1 MNNSVI
7 AACTFKVEANQSK
20 IQLLPAHDFRAKDG
34 RPSDVPIWK
43 INRDIAANIINKTN
57 LSKDKKVIDYDH
69 QTLEAKNNG
78 HTAPAAGWF
87 KRLEWIDGL
96 GLFALGVEW
105 TDRAKQFIK
114 NKEYRYISPVMS
126 YDKQTGEITDILLAA
141 LVNYPAIDGR
151 AGVSALSA
159 NKVIQ
164 HRHFSGNLTQ
174 EELSVCR
181 ALGITE
187 EQLKA
192 VKYRQ
197 QSLESCHHG
206 LSDDELT
213 VCRLMNISHADFSA
227 CKAGH

>member
-7 AACTFKVEANQSK
+7 AACTFKIEANQSK
-20 IQLLPAHDFRAKDG
+20 IQLLPAHNFRAKDG
-34 RPSDVPIWK
+34 RPSDVQIWK

-141 LVNYPAIDGR
+141 LVNYPAIDGM

-197 QSLESCHHG
+197 QSLESCYHG

-213 VCRLMNISHADFSA
+213 MCRLMNISHADFSA